1 MALGKEGE
9 VLVSATVRDSVAG
22 KGIVFVDHGV
32 HELKGLAEAFQVY
45 DIATIDG
52 VRRELPLEPDEAR
65 RRREILPAEPSR
77 IARRW
82 VDRGRRGGARRSR
95 RLDRALVGSRRRG

>member
-32 HELKGLAEAFQVY
+32 HELKGLGGAFQVY
-45 DIATIDG
+45 DVATVDG
-52 VRRELPLEPDEAR
+52 VRRELPSNRTR
-65 RRREILPAEPSR
+65 R
-77 IARRW
+77 
-82 VDRGRRGGARRSR
+82 DGGARSYPRSR
-95 RLDRALVGSRRRG
+95 PG